1 MDGVRAMPTRQL
13 FLSGVLVLCA
23 VGPAMAQGQ
32 PGSGGDAENVAK
44 QLANPIAN
52 LVSIPLQFNWEEGVG
67 PNDDLRTVVNFQPVV
82 PFSLNEDWNVIGRM
96 ILPFLSQPSL
106 VSGGSS
112 TSGVGDMLFSLFFS
126 PVKSDAAI
134 WGVGPVVALP
144 MTTDPFLGSGKWSA
158 GPTGVVLKQSG
169 QWTYGALVNHLWSF
183 ADTGDIE
190 RNDVNQSYLQ
200 PFVAYTTKNAV
211 TFNVSSESSANWEA
225 ASGEWTVPINIAV
238 SKVTKLGPFPFS
250 FSAGM
255 GVFIERPEGAPEWKL
270 RFTATLILP
279 RAR

>member
-1 MDGVRAMPTRQL
+1 MASVRRPLATL
-13 FLSGVLVLCA
+13 FAALCCIGSA
-23 VGPAMAQGQ
+23 FAQGQ
-32 PGSGGDAENVAK
+32 PNAAAGGDAENVAK

-52 LVSIPLQFNWEEGVG
+52 LVSVPLQLNWEQGVG
-67 PNDDLRTVVNFQPVV
+67 PNDDLRTVMNFQPVV

-96 ILPFLSQPSL
+96 ILPYLSQPSL
-106 VSGGSS
+106 VPGAPSA
-112 TSGVGDMLFSLFFS
+112 SGVGDMLFSLFFS
-126 PVKSDAAI
+126 SVKSDVAI

-144 MTTDPFLGSGKWSA
+144 MTTDPSLGSGKWSA

-183 ADTGDIE
+183 ADTGDID

-200 PFVAYTTKNAV
+200 PFVAYTTKRAV
-211 TFNVSSESSANWEA
+211 TFNVSSESTANWEA
-225 ASGEWTVPINIAV
+225 ASGEKWTVPINVNV

-250 FSAGM
+250 LGGGV
-255 GVFIERPEGAPEWKL
+255 GVFVEKPEGAPEWKL

>member
-1 MDGVRAMPTRQL
+1 MARIERLSLALLVALCCISRAL
-13 FLSGVLVLCA
+13 
-23 VGPAMAQGQ
+23 AQGQ
-32 PGSGGDAENVAK
+32 PNAAAGGDAENVAK

-82 PFSLNEDWNVIGRM
+82 PFTLNEDWNVIGRM
-96 ILPFLSQPSL
+96 ILPYLSQPSL
-106 VSGGSS
+106 VPGAPS
-112 TSGVGDMLFSLFFS
+112 TSGVGDMLLSLFFS
-126 PVKSDAAI
+126 PVKSQVAI

-158 GPTGVVLKQSG
+158 GPTAVVLKQSG

-200 PFVAYTTKNAV
+200 PFVAYTTKSAV
-211 TFNVSSESSANWEA
+211 TFNVSSESTANWEA
-225 ASGEWTVPINIAV
+225 ASGEKWTVPINVNV

-250 FSAGM
+250 LGAGM
-255 GVFIERPEGAPEWKL
+255 GVFVEKPAGAPEWKL
-270 RFTATLILP
+270 RLTATLILP

>member
-1 MDGVRAMPTRQL
+1 MTRLEWFGVTTLLAMSCFT
-13 FLSGVLVLCA
+13 SA
-23 VGPAMAQGQ
+23 SAQDH
-32 PGSGGDAENVAK
+32 DAESVAK
-44 QLANPIAN
+44 QLSNPIAN

-82 PFSLNEDWNVIGRM
+82 PFTLNEDWNVIGRM
-96 ILPFLSQPSL
+96 ILPYVSQPSL
-106 VSGGSS
+106 VSGAAT
-112 TSGVGDMLFSLFFS
+112 TSGVSDMLLSLFFS
-126 PVKSDAAI
+126 PVKSQIAI
-134 WGVGPVVALP
+134 WGIGPVVALP

-158 GPTGVVLKQSG
+158 GPTAVVLKQSG

-190 RNDVNQSYLQ
+190 RTDVDQTYLQ
-200 PFVAYTTKNAV
+200 PFLAYTTRTAV
-211 TFNVSSESSANWEA
+211 TFNISSESTANWEA
-225 ASGEWTVPINIAV
+225 ASGEEWTIPINVSV

-250 FSAGM
+250 LAAGA
-255 GVFIERPEGAPEWKL
+255 GVFVEKPEGAPEWKL

>member
-1 MDGVRAMPTRQL
+1 MATIERLSLTILVALCCISRAL
-13 FLSGVLVLCA
+13 
-23 VGPAMAQGQ
+23 AQGQ
-32 PGSGGDAENVAK
+32 PGAAAGGDAENVAK

-82 PFSLNEDWNVIGRM
+82 PFTLNEDWNVIGRM
-96 ILPFLSQPSL
+96 ILPYLSQPSL
-106 VSGGSS
+106 APGAPSA
-112 TSGVGDMLFSLFFS
+112 SGVGDMLLSLFFS
-126 PVKSDAAI
+126 PVKSDVAI

-169 QWTYGALVNHLWSF
+169 QWTFGALVNHLWSF

-200 PFVAYTTKNAV
+200 PFVAYTTKSAV
-211 TFNVSSESSANWEA
+211 TFNVSSESTANWEA
-225 ASGEWTVPINIAV
+225 PSGEEWTVPININV

-250 FSAGM
+250 LGAGA
-255 GVFIERPEGAPEWKL
+255 GVFVEKPEGAPEWKL
-270 RFTATLILP
+270 RLTATLILP
-279 RAR
+279 RSR

>member
-1 MDGVRAMPTRQL
+1 MAGIRQL
-13 FLSGVLVLCA
+13 LLTTATATAFALCA
-23 VGPAMAQGQ
+23 STRALAQDEPAAA
-32 PGSGGDAENVAK
+32 GDAESVAK

-96 ILPFLSQPSL
+96 ILPYVSQPSL
-106 VSGGSS
+106 VPGAPSA
-112 TSGVGDMLFSLFFS
+112 SGVSDMLLSLFFS
-126 PVKSDAAI
+126 PVKSQVAI

-144 MTTDPFLGSGKWSA
+144 MTTDPFLGTGKWSA
-158 GPTGVVLKQSG
+158 GPTAVVLKQSG

-183 ADTGDIE
+183 ADTGDIA
-190 RNDVNQSYLQ
+190 RSDVNQSYLQ
-200 PFVAYTTKNAV
+200 PFLAYTTKTAV
-211 TFNVSSESSANWEA
+211 TFSASSEATANWEA
-225 ASGEWTVPINIAV
+225 ASGEEWTVPINISM

-250 FSAGM
+250 FAAGA
-255 GVFIERPEGAPEWKL
+255 GVFVEKPQSAPEWKL